1 VRFTPDS
8 DQGNR
13 GPASMIDVV
22 DGRYRSIDGYGVLG
36 GAYTVEIRELGP
48 SPTIPPYTLKIE
60 LPKKDSVQDFE
71 IPRK

>member
-1 VRFTPDS
+1 
-8 DQGNR
+8 
-13 GPASMIDVV
+13 
-22 DGRYRSIDGYGVLG
+22 
-36 GAYTVEIRELGP
+36 LGP